1 VDLEDTTMKAGNR
14 KLAQVTIQEAFAAQE
29 LFDVLM
35 SERVEPRRDFIIK
48 HAKEVS
54 DLDWHS

>member
-1 VDLEDTTMKAGNR
+1 
-14 KLAQVTIQEAFAAQE
+14 
-29 LFDVLM
+29 M

-54 DLDWHS
+54 DLDWHSHDAPSN